1 MRVLIIGPA
10 GSGKSTLV
18 KEFGA
23 FLKSSSYDT
32 KLVNL
37 DPASEPI
44 YDADLDVRKFVR
56 TEEIMK
62 KFSLG
67 INGALL
73 KSMDEMLEFADLF
86 RISSDFVL
94 YDTPGQME
102 LFIYSPSGIEFVKR
116 ISDKFTAGVFILDSA
131 MVSSPENLISGLLQN
146 VVISLRLSIPMLT
159 VISKCDLMDVD
170 VKKVISDLGQK
181 EGLLSEIMENLSQV
195 FDYSM
200 LRYRTIKVS
209 SVKKT
214 GFEDLLSALRE
225 LFCACGDLS

>member
-1 MRVLIIGPA
+1 MKVFIIGPA

-23 FLKSSSYDT
+23 FLKSSGYDV

-37 DPASEPI
+37 DPASQPI
-44 YDADLDVRKFVR
+44 YRADLDVRDFVR

-73 KSMDEMLEFADLF
+73 KSMDEMLNFVDLF
-86 RISSDFVL
+86 NLSADFVL

-102 LFIYSPSGIEFVKR
+102 LFIYSQSGIEFVKR
-116 ISDKFTAGVFILDSA
+116 LSDKFTAGVFILESA
-131 MVSSPENLISGLLQN
+131 MVSSPENLISGILQN
-146 VVISLRLSIPMLT
+146 VVISLRLSIPMIT
-159 VISKCDLMDVD
+159 AISKSDLVDID
-170 VKKVISDLGQK
+170 VKEILKGLDQR
-181 EGLLSEIMENLSQV
+181 EGLISEIMENLAQI
-195 FDYSM
+195 FEYST
-200 LRYRTIKVS
+200 LKYRTIKVS